1 MTDVL
6 TERAEIDAEIAG
18 RTIASAFADTV
29 AVQDDNPAYSDK
41 VGLPEG
47 STEWRTVS
55 WNQLREQGLSLA
67 AALVEVGVAPGDRVA
82 IMATNRT
89 EHVLADIAVQHAGA
103 VAVSIYNTLSPSQV
117 AYVAGHC
124 APTAVILENA
134 DHVARWEQAL
144 SEVKPLLVVVM
155 EDDAAGPDQAG
166 GDAITWS
173 ELVERGRAAQA
184 TYGEEVERRWK
195 AIEPTDP
202 VTFVYTSGTTGNP
215 KAVVLTHRNILFEA
229 ASTDKTVNSDG
240 EHIALSYLPYAHV
253 AERVLGIYLPQV
265 NGAHLYLIADPK
277 LLVAA
282 LGQVRPTRFFG
293 VPRVWEKIQ
302 TGINGLLAMETDEA
316 KKQAVADAM
325 AIGLEYVESLQYG
338 SSTSPELQARYDAAN
353 AAVLMPMKAA
363 LGLDRVE
370 WSGSASAPMPLET
383 ARFFAGLGF
392 SIYDIYGMSETSGA
406 VTACGP
412 NAFRLGTVGR
422 AQPGIEV
429 RLAEDGEVLARGPV
443 AIESY
448 FENPEATAELLDAE
462 GWVHTG
468 DIGEMDADGFL
479 KIVDRKKELIIT
491 SQGKNISPSNIENYL
506 KESPLVGHALAYGE
520 GRPYVVAILTL
531 DPDVAPIIAA
541 KLGIV
546 GPDGSAPSLAE
557 LAENPA
563 ILGIVGQAVETA
575 NERLSRPEQVK
586 KWKLLPVEWT
596 AESAELTPTLKLKRR
611 VVHTNYADQIAAL
624 YEG

>member
-6 TERAEIDAEIAG
+6 AERAQIDAEIAG

-29 AVQDDNPAYSDK
+29 VAQGDNPAYSDK
-41 VGLPEG
+41 VGMPEG

-55 WNQLREQGLSLA
+55 WNQLRERALSLA
-67 AALVEVGVAPGDRVA
+67 AALVDLGVQPGDRVA
-82 IMATNRT
+82 IMATNRI
-89 EHVLADIAVQHAGA
+89 EHILADIGAQHAGA
-103 VAVSIYNTLSPSQV
+103 VSVSIYNTLSPSQV
-117 AYVAGHC
+117 AYVAGHS
-124 APTAVILENA
+124 APTVVVLENA

-144 SEVKPLLVVVM
+144 TEIKPLAVVVM
-155 EDDAAGPDQAG
+155 DAEAAT
-166 GDAITWS
+166 GDAITWD
-173 ELVERGRAAQA
+173 ELIARGESVKGPLA
-184 TYGEEVERRWK
+184 GEVDRRWK
-195 AIEPTDP
+195 AIDPSDP

-215 KAVVLTHRNILFEA
+215 KAVVLTHRNIMFEA
-229 ASTDKTVNSDG
+229 ASTDKTVATEG

-253 AERVLGIYLPQV
+253 AERVLGIYLPQI
-265 NGAHLYLIADPK
+265 NGGSLFLIADPK
-277 LLVAA
+277 LLVGA

-338 SSTSPELQARYDAAN
+338 NTTSPELQAKFDAVN
-353 AAVLMPMKAA
+353 AAVLTPMKAM
-363 LGLDRVE
+363 LGLDRVL
-370 WSGSASAPMPLET
+370 WAGSASAPMPLET
-383 ARFFAGLGF
+383 AKFFAGLGF

-412 NAFRLGTVGR
+412 GSFRLGTVGR

-429 RLAEDGEVLARGPV
+429 RLADDGEVLARGPV

-448 FENPEATAELLDAE
+448 FENPEATAELLDSE

-520 GRPYVVAILTL
+520 GKPYVVAILTL
-531 DPDVAPIIAA
+531 DPDVAPIIAG
-541 KLGIV
+541 KLGIE
-546 GPDGSAPSLAE
+546 GEAAADLTALST
-557 LAENPA
+557 NDA
-563 ILGIVGQAVETA
+563 ILGIVGQAVEKA

-611 VVHTNYADQIAAL
+611 VVHTNYADEIAAL
-624 YEG
+624 YED

>member
-6 TERAEIDAEIAG
+6 VERAEIDAQIAG

-29 AVQDDNPAYSDK
+29 AVQGDNPAYSDK
-41 VGLPEG
+41 VGVAEG
-47 STEWRTVS
+47 SSDWRTLS

-67 AALVEVGVAPGDRVA
+67 AALVDLGVAPGDRVA
-82 IMATNRT
+82 IMATNRI
-89 EHVLADIAVQHAGA
+89 EHVLADVAAQHAGA

-117 AYVAGHC
+117 AYVAGHS
-124 APTAVILENA
+124 APTVVFLENA
-134 DHVARWEQAL
+134 DHAARWEQAL
-144 SEVKPLLVVVM
+144 NEIKPLAVVVM
-155 EDDAAGPDQAG
+155 EPDARF
-166 GDAITWS
+166 GDALTWD
-173 ELVERGRAAQA
+173 ELVARGEAVRDAQSA
-184 TYGEEVERRWK
+184 EVERRWQ
-195 AIEPTDP
+195 AISPNDP

-215 KAVVLTHRNILFEA
+215 KAVVLTHRNIMFEA
-229 ASTDKTVNSDG
+229 ASTDKTVNSEG

-253 AERVLGIYLPQV
+253 AERVLGIYLPQI

-277 LLVAA
+277 LLVPA

-316 KKQAVADAM
+316 KKQAVAAAM
-325 AIGLEYVESLQYG
+325 ATGLEYVESLQFG
-338 SSTSPELQARYDAAN
+338 NTTSPELQARFDAVN
-353 AAVLMPMKAA
+353 AAVLTPMKAM

-370 WSGSASAPMPLET
+370 WAGSASAPMPLET
-383 ARFFAGLGF
+383 AKFFAGLGF

-412 NAFRLGTVGR
+412 LAFRLGTVGR

-448 FENPEATAELLDAE
+448 FENPEATAELLDDE

-468 DIGEMDADGFL
+468 DIGVFDEDGFL
-479 KIVDRKKELIIT
+479 RIVDRKKELIIT

-520 GRPYVVAILTL
+520 GKPYVVAILTL
-531 DPDVAPIIAA
+531 DPEIAPVIAG
-541 KLGIV
+541 KLGLE
-546 GPDGSAPSLAE
+546 DTDLAA
-557 LAENPA
+557 LAANPA
-563 ILGIVGQAVETA
+563 ILGIVGQAVDAA

-586 KWKLLPVEWT
+586 KWTLLPVEWT

-611 VVHTNYADQIAAL
+611 VVHANYAHEIDTL
-624 YEG
+624 YAEDRP